1 MRKYLILSAF
11 ILIMSVSS
19 VFADMPAQKQP
30 TPAKEEQKQG
40 ICFAPAAVA
49 GVLFSLALIAFGLRF
64 MRKREIRSKAEGII
78 E

>member
-1 MRKYLILSAF
+1 MRKQLILSAF
-11 ILIMSVSS
+11 ILMLNFSS
-19 VFADMPAQKQP
+19 VFADVPVPTP

-40 ICFAPAAVA
+40 ICFAPTTVA
-49 GVLFSLALIAFGLRF
+49 GVFFSLALIAFGLRF